1 VVANRTLIAAMAALI
16 AWAPASSA
24 LAAKP
29 SAVAEK
35 KAAAEAEKAKKD
47 AEANARK
54 EAEAKEAAAQEA
66 AAKAKKEA
74 EAKEAAAK
82 KEAEAKEAAAQEAAA
97 KAKKEAEAKEAAA
110 KEAAEKAEAEASAGL
125 EAANGKDPIGAFDV
139 EPAKEVA
146 VCALSDIGP
155 GAKACSGFF
164 QGNLLNNSPADLDAQ
179 AAGLKIVGLE
189 EWDGKLVEPQINLGE
204 PVVNFFTPLS
214 GATIVGIHWGG
225 GKVGPSPGTP
235 GGVTAFYLFDAG
247 QELDAFKLAFGAAS
261 GARLYRT
268 DVFSAPPPKFNPPG
282 GFGGS
287 SNGGA
292 AIPEPS
298 TWALLILGF
307 GAAGAMI
314 RARRRRAFA

>member
-1 VVANRTLIAAMAALI
+1 MAALI

-24 LAAKP
+24 LAAKL

-35 KAAAEAEKAKKD
+35 KAAAEAEKTKKD
-47 AEANARK
+47 AE
-54 EAEAKEAAAQEA
+54 
-66 AAKAKKEA
+66 
-74 EAKEAAAK
+74 
-82 KEAEAKEAAAQEAAA
+82 A

-125 EAANGKDPIGAFDV
+125 DAANGKDPIGAFDV

-164 QGNLLNNSPADLDAQ
+164 QGNLLNNSPLDLDAQ

-189 EWDGKLVEPQINLGE
+189 DWDGKLVEPQINLGE
-204 PVVNFFTPLS
+204 PVVDFFTPLS

-247 QELDAFKLAFGAAS
+247 QELDAFKLAFDAAS

-268 DVFSAPPPKFNPPG
+268 GMFSAPPPKFNPPG
-282 GFGGS
+282 GLGGS
-287 SNGGA
+287 PNGGA

-298 TWALLILGF
+298 TWALLIVGF
-307 GAAGAMI
+307 GAVGAMI
-314 RARRRRAFA
+314 RARRKPVFA

>member
-29 SAVAEK
+29 NAVAEK

-47 AEANARK
+47 AEA
-54 EAEAKEAAAQEA
+54 
-66 AAKAKKEA
+66 KAKKEA
-74 EAKEAAAK
+74 EAKA
-82 KEAEAKEAAAQEAAA
+82 
-97 KAKKEAEAKEAAA
+97 
-110 KEAAEKAEAEASAGL
+110 AAEKAEAEASAGL
-125 EAANGKDPIGAFDV
+125 EAANGKDPIDAFDV
-139 EPAKEVA
+139 EPGKEVA
-146 VCALSDIGP
+146 VCALSDIAP

-164 QGNLLNNSPADLDAQ
+164 QGNLLNNSPLDLDAQ

-189 EWDGKLVEPQINLGE
+189 DWDGKLVEPQINLGE
-204 PVVNFFTPLS
+204 PVVDFFTPLS

-247 QELDAFKLAFGAAS
+247 QELDAFKLAFDAAS

-268 DVFSAPPPKFNPPG
+268 GVFSAPPPKFNPPG
-282 GFGGS
+282 GLGGAP
-287 SNGGA
+287 NGGA

-307 GAAGAMI
+307 GAVGAMI